1 MDKSKQFIR
10 LLENDGMIDRIP
22 SNEPTS
28 SSKKKQVLIQYMVGE
43 NSFHPVGQIK
53 TVKTLPPGIYNIQES
68 MQGPYFEITDIRTDN
83 LLKFADSR
91 YNMILEE
98 IDKFWKIKD
107 NFKNMGFLHKRGV
120 LLYGNPGTGKSCLL
134 KQVMEGMVKRG
145 DLVFMAG
152 TSSYRIKDGLSLL
165 KEVEPDRQ
173 VLAVMEDIDEFDEH
187 TLLQLFDGNTI
198 FDDVLFLGTTNYINK
213 LQPRLLREGRFD
225 RKIRI
230 DNPPLEGRVA
240 YFNYK
245 LGKREPSERIKE
257 MAEKTKG
264 FSFGQLREFLVSVY
278 CLGYDIDE
286 TVKRIQSGRE
296 EFDITE
302 GELDRKL
309 MKSKVFLEQNI
320 RQAKLKFGLK

>member
-1 MDKSKQFIR
+1 MDKSKQFIK
-10 LLENDGMIDRIP
+10 LMEEYGTVAKIP
-22 SNEPTS
+22 ESPEPT
-28 SSKKKQVLIQYMVGE
+28 SKKKQVLIQYLMGE
-43 NSFHPVGQIK
+43 NSFSPVGPIR
-53 TVKTLPPGIYNIQES
+53 TVKTLPPGIYNIQDS
-68 MQGPYFEITDIRTDN
+68 MQGPYYEITDVRTDN
-83 LLKFADSR
+83 LLRFADSR

-120 LLYGNPGTGKSCLL
+120 LLYGSPGTGKSCLL

-145 DLVFMAG
+145 DVVFMAG
-152 TSSYRIKDGLSLL
+152 ISSYRIKEGLALL

-198 FDDVLFLGTTNYINK
+198 FDDVLFLGTTNYIEK

-230 DNPPLEGRVA
+230 DNPPLEGRIA

-245 LGKREPSERIKE
+245 LGKHEGVDKIKE
-257 MAEKTKG
+257 MSEKTKG

-278 CLGYDIDE
+278 CLGYDVDHTIQ
-286 TVKRIQSGRE
+286 RIKTGRE
-296 EFDITE
+296 EFAITE
-302 GELDRKL
+302 KELDQKL
-309 MKSKVFLEQNI
+309 MKSKIILESNI
-320 RQAKLKFGLK
+320 KKAKEKFGLK